1 MIEPGGYIKDIF
13 KGTVGQAVTANGWV
27 KTRRDQKGLTFVQIN
42 DGSTFADLQIVVEA
56 GVISEEVM
64 KNVSTG
70 ACVRVVG
77 ELTESPAAG
86 QAVELKAKEIEV
98 YGAADPATY
107 PLQKKGHTMEFLRDI
122 AHLRTR
128 SNTFGAVF
136 RVRNALAWAIHSFFQ
151 ERGFLYV
158 HTPIVTASDAEGAG
172 AMFGVTTLDL
182 QNLPRIAEGAQKGQI
197 DYEKDFFS
205 KPAFLTVSG
214 QLEAEIFALSF
225 SNVYTFGPTFRA
237 ENSNTPRHL
246 AEFWMIEPEMAFCDL
261 QGDMQLAE
269 SFLKSVIA
277 KVMDTCMPDLEF
289 FNKRIDNTVLETLEH
304 VVSSNFEHVTYT
316 EAVRILEQAR
326 DSGHSFEFLVH
337 WGADLQSEHERYLT
351 EQTFKKPVIV
361 TDYPKE
367 IKAFYMRAND
377 DDRTVRAMDVLAPRI
392 GEIIGG
398 SQREE
403 RYDVLLDKIRAQD
416 LNESAYWWYLE
427 LRKYGSAPHA
437 GFGLGFER
445 LMLYLTGM
453 KNIRDVIPF
462 PRTPGSADF

>member
-1 MIEPGGYIKDIF
+1 MIEKGGYIKDLLA
-13 KGTVGQAVTANGWV
+13 GTVGQAVNAYGWV
-27 KTRRDQKGLTFVQIN
+27 KTRRDSKGVYFVQLN
-42 DGSTFADLQIVVEA
+42 DGSSFADLQVVVEA
-56 GVISEEVM
+56 GAIPEETLKRVT
-64 KNVSTG
+64 TG
-70 ACVRVVG
+70 ACVRVGGDLVA
-77 ELTESPAAG
+77 SPAAG
-86 QAVELKAKEIEV
+86 QAVELRAREIEV
-98 YGAADPATY
+98 YGEADPTTY

-136 RVRNALAWAIHSFFQ
+136 RVRNALARAIHQFFQ

-158 HTPIVTASDAEGAG
+158 HTPIITASDTEGAG

-182 QNLPRIAEGAQKGQI
+182 MNLPRIKEGDRKGEVDYAQ
-197 DYEKDFFS
+197 DFFN
-205 KPAFLTVSG
+205 KPAYLTVSG
-214 QLEAEIFALSF
+214 QLNAEIFALSF
-225 SNVYTFGPTFRA
+225 TNVYTFGPTFRA

-261 QGDMQLAE
+261 AGNMTLAE
-269 SFLKSVIA
+269 EFLKSVIGH
-277 KVMDTCMPDLEF
+277 VMLSCQADLEF
-289 FNKRIDNTVLETLEH
+289 FDKRIDNTVLATLEH
-304 VVSSNFEHVTYT
+304 VVNSSFEHVTYT
-316 EAVRILEQAR
+316 EAVAILEK
-326 DSGHSFEFLVH
+326 SGRSWEFPVH

-351 EQTFKKPVIV
+351 EETFKKPVIV
-361 TDYPKE
+361 TDYPEE

-377 DDRTVRAMDVLAPRI
+377 DGKTVRAMDVLAPRI

-403 RYDVLLDKIRAQD
+403 RHDVLLNKIREQKLDEAGY
-416 LNESAYWWYLE
+416 AWYLE
-427 LRKYGSAPHA
+427 LRKYGTAPHA